1 MNEKNILIS
10 VKLDEN
16 KIASRLKEIKTAM
29 NNLEKDNQKL
39 QNAIDKLGDSTGN
52 FSKAI
57 ETNNNKIKSLQ
68 GEYTRLESKLSDNN
82 KATQDL
88 ANKTSNLS
96 KAEEKLSSSVKD
108 SSSSLNANE
117 KELNKVGDAL
127 NKNESSTNQLASS
140 QEKLGSSFT
149 NNSSKVKQFESELG
163 QANKKIDEFKN
174 NVSQIESKTVNIN
187 VKVNTET
194 SGSTD
199 ISSDNISSSM
209 QNMDTDVNSLEM
221 GLTKTLSAVNVLKQG
236 FVSLGM
242 EGAASISNIVSEVGT
257 LAVSIA
263 KKDYAGAIASGISL
277 LGNVFGELG
286 KRADSFTGQFVNDW
300 SILNKT
306 FKSNNKIFEQDTRES
321 FGRVGD
327 FLTQWGIATARF
339 IGNIFTKGIGKSFS
353 DAVDQWIKH
362 DDLVEFKEYSI
373 ETFKEL
379 QELSN
384 LTKRVILDNE
394 DEIRE
399 YERVSMFADEKERL
413 EIEDKIKHI
422 KLENLEEEYDFAQQ
436 QLDAYETALIGVY
449 NINNDTNVKDM
460 TPDVMSSLSQE
471 EIDKWLQLKDAV
483 SQTKDEYIRYRDNVE
498 ILGDSLEKQYEILD
512 RENSIREKKRNLT
525 EEEIDLGQ
533 KIIELTAAGADEAE
547 IIEVQKQALQS
558 KIDLIKEEIE
568 LQELVGDKS
577 NQDDIDK
584 LHALQ
589 MELKKTTND
598 YNNLALSATT
608 ASQAMTQ
615 STSMLDKITD
625 SVGESSQALS
635 LLGITGAASIKRIA
649 VGLKALGKLF
659 TTWPLVAIVA
669 IITVVATVVK
679 GVSKAFKENEAL
691 TKRLKDAFAA
701 FEPILEIVQKSFE
714 VLAELI
720 TFITEG
726 FATLVRTIFGT
737 QEAWES
743 EQRWIRETQA
753 ALEAL
758 NKAKRQYEFD
768 EIERD
773 QKIVELSQIVKDKEL
788 KDIDERVAAQRRINE
803 IKLESLKADQKNKE
817 EQFRLANEKIK
828 KYEEIQN
835 TTNKYFFGLIQ
846 THKKLTEEQQED
858 YDKLIEKLDDYE
870 KAVKKANYA
879 IINSY
884 ADAKNSIMSILSE
897 LTTEQIKEKIKQLE
911 ASRVSTDEEI
921 KNIKQLQK
929 QVRDRIDLEEA
940 VLYLRKKGVALTAQ
954 EAKDWDTVYDRLIQ
968 ITPVD
973 FIGHQV
979 VDDRL
984 KELREALEISEA
996 RDKRNTTT
1004 TTKTTSGESEEEKQ
1018 RKREAEELA
1027 KYWAKVLDDS
1037 EKGLSAFLKEIQKAD
1052 KEFREL
1058 SMNPIEIFDMN
1069 LDESL
1074 KTLDARKAEIQ
1085 KKIEEITNKPTNTD
1099 EEREQQQQ
1107 ALARYTQMYAEFET
1121 LRTAI
1126 TQKAAKERAK
1136 LEEEMTKENL
1146 EHRLTEIERYYKR
1159 QKEEMMANPLDISGG
1174 ETFTFFK
1181 NSEIDEAKMNL
1192 AQAKDEVN
1200 ALKEAL
1206 LELEPGTEAYEEM
1219 ANRIVDANIKV
1230 IEKNKELINSVA
1242 NTAATYMGAMDEI
1255 TGSISSLMAAK
1266 KKEVQN
1272 SKKSEAE
1279 KEALIHEYEEK
1290 EKQMTVAQIAFSTA
1304 TAIAKGIAD
1313 AMTLMYPA
1321 NLAAMASTIAAIIAG
1336 IAQAKSAMAGYQ
1348 EGGIIPGNSY
1358 TGDKVL
1364 IRSNSDEMVLT
1375 KKQQTELFRIANGRG
1390 GSGNQFYMVKAF
1402 EKALSR
1408 MPSPTL
1414 DYSEFST
1421 FTTNVNSMNNL
1432 VKIK

>member
-1 MNEKNILIS
+1 MNEKEILIK
-10 VKLDEN
+10 VQLDEN
-16 KIASRLKEIKTAM
+16 KIASRLKEIKTAI
-29 NNLEKDNQKL
+29 NGLEKDNEKL
-39 QNAIDKLGDSTGN
+39 RVAMDKLGNSSGN

-82 KATQDL
+82 KATQNL
-88 ANKTSNLS
+88 ANKTTDLS

-108 SSSSLNANE
+108 SNNSLNANE
-117 KELNKVGDAL
+117 KELNRVGDAL

-140 QEKLGSSFT
+140 QEKLGNSFT
-149 NNSSKVKQFESELG
+149 NNASKVQQFESELG

-174 NVSQIESKTVNIN
+174 NVSQIESKTVNIDVN
-187 VKVNTET
+187 VNTET
-194 SGSTD
+194 SGSMD

-209 QNMDTDVNSLEM
+209 QNMDTDVNRLEM
-221 GLTKTLSAVNVLKQG
+221 GLTRTVSAVNVLKQG
-236 FVSLGM
+236 FISLGV

-257 LAVSIA
+257 LALSIA
-263 KKDYAGAIASGISL
+263 KKDYVGAIASGINIFGQ
-277 LGNVFGELG
+277 LGQA
-286 KRADSFTGQFVNDW
+286 ADSFTGKFVKDW
-300 SILNKT
+300 SVLNTT
-306 FKSNNKIFEQDTRES
+306 FKSNNKVFEQDTRES
-321 FGRVGD
+321 LGRAGD
-327 FLTQWGIATARF
+327 FLYQWGLGVVRF
-339 IGNIFTKGIGKSFS
+339 FSNIFTKGIGKSFS

-362 DDLVEFKEYSI
+362 DDLIDFKEYSI
-373 ETFKEL
+373 QAFKDL
-379 QELSN
+379 QDLSN
-384 LTKRVILDNE
+384 LTKQLILDNE
-394 DEIRE
+394 DQIRE

-422 KLENLEEEYDFAQQ
+422 RLENLEEEYDFAQK
-436 QLDAYETALIGVY
+436 QLDMYEASLIGVY
-449 NINNDTNVKDM
+449 NINNETNVKDM

-568 LQELVGDKS
+568 LQELVSDKS

-589 MELKKTTND
+589 MELKKTTNE

-701 FEPILEIVQKSFE
+701 FEPILEIVEKSFE
-714 VLAELI
+714 VLAEII

-743 EQRWIRETQA
+743 EQKWIRETQA
-753 ALEAL
+753 AIEAL

-768 EIERD
+768 EIERN
-773 QKIVELSQIVKDKEL
+773 QKIIELSQTVKDKEL

-817 EQFRLANEKIK
+817 AEFKNANEKIK

-846 THKKLTEEQQED
+846 THRKLTEEQQKD
-858 YDKLIEKLDDYE
+858 YDELIEKLDDYE

-911 ASRVSTDEEI
+911 ASRLSTDEEI

-1004 TTKTTSGESEEEKQ
+1004 TTTKTTSGESDEEKQ

-1027 KYWAKVLDDS
+1027 RYWAKVLDDS

-1074 KTLDARKAEIQ
+1074 KALDSRKAEIQ

-1126 TQKAAKERAK
+1126 TQKAAKERVK
-1136 LEEEMTKENL
+1136 LEEEMTKESL

-1159 QKEEMMANPLDISGG
+1159 QKEEAMMEGSYEMAGGGTSFFFSG
-1174 ETFTFFK
+1174 
-1181 NSEIDEAKMNL
+1181 IDNVASSKMEL
-1192 AQAKDEVN
+1192 EQAKDELVALQE
-1200 ALKEAL
+1200 ALKEL
-1206 LELEPGTEAYEEM
+1206 PEGSEAYEEM
-1219 ANRIVDANIKV
+1219 ADRIVEANMKIIESEKQV
-1230 IEKNKELINSVA
+1230 IDSVLEGAMSYINAVDQISGSINS
-1242 NTAATYMGAMDEI
+1242 
-1255 TGSISSLMAAK
+1255 LMSAK

-1279 KEALIHEYEEK
+1279 KAALIK
-1290 EKQMTVAQIAFSTA
+1290 EIEDKERGMAVAQIAFSTA
-1304 TAIAKGIAD
+1304 SSIASVVADAAKAGWPAMIPILIAGIA
-1313 AMTLMYPA
+1313 TVI
-1321 NLAAMASTIAAIIAG
+1321 SG
-1336 IAQAKSAMAGYQ
+1336 IAQAKSAMAGY
-1348 EGGIIPGNSY
+1348 EHGGVIPGNSY
-1358 TGDKVL
+1358 TGDNL
-1364 IRSNSDEMVLT
+1364 MIRANSDEMVLT
-1375 KKQQTELFRIANGRG
+1375 KKQQTELFNIANGRT
-1390 GSGNQFYMVKAF
+1390 SNSNYPLLVKAF
-1402 EKALSR
+1402 EKALSK

-1414 DYSEFST
+1414 EYSEFST
-1421 FTTNVNSMNNL
+1421 FTKSVSSMNNL
-1432 VKIK
+1432 VRIK